1 MSSQLLNQQLWITG
15 GEAALQEVFHVF
27 PSHNSFIFSS
37 CAARPRGEARLI
49 IHARATLLLI
59 HTIRTRAGQLP
70 PYAILRVCVCVCA
83 CVYVCICVCVCVC
96 VCVWRERGVLPA
108 SGSSVID
115 CLSEWQDVSS
125 SLSFSLSL
133 THTHTHTHTH
143 TLSHCRHPCPV
154 LNMHHCCIF

>member
-49 IHARATLLLI
+49 IHGRATLLLI

-70 PYAILRVCVCVCA
+70 PYAILRVCVCVCVCL
-83 CVYVCICVCVCVC
+83 CVYLCVCVCVF
-96 VCVWRERGVLPA
+96 VCGERGGLFLQVALLLLTA
-108 SGSSVID
+108 
-115 CLSEWQDVSS
+115 
-125 SLSFSLSL
+125 SLSGRMCPPLSLSL
-133 THTHTHTHTH
+133 S
-143 TLSHCRHPCPV
+143 L
-154 LNMHHCCIF
+154 